1 MTELQLYRRRAE
13 KLRLTIL
20 IPNSFTIASCPFGYL
35 VACQRYLQFSYFAAR
50 WHLIGDCTKNLLVFL
65 TSQIIFSM
73 FQINFIRVWHAND
86 SALYYLALDTTIL
99 VFVNNLGMLKK
110 KSSYMPWIFF
120 ISLIIRFVI
129 ESSVCLWRWLDWRK
143 DHPNEKL
150 INISIKILENMG
162 KLLVWII

>member
-1 MTELQLYRRRAE
+1 MVYLKKTIQTG
-13 KLRLTIL
+13 KPSGTFLRTARVTVSHSIWFHVVL
-20 IPNSFTIASCPFGYL
+20 
-35 VACQRYLQFSYFAAR
+35 FSYFAAR